1 MCLSLRSPRDA
12 RLCGG
17 RDIFTPSQG
26 QAVSDSDLRLVVA
39 RFDSDRDAAF
49 NLVRD
54 AHAHPPAQNP
64 ARAPPRAQGVKP
76 VEQ

>member
-49 NLVRD
+49 NLVRTHIHPPKIPR
-54 AHAHPPAQNP
+54 AHLHAHKESNQ
-64 ARAPPRAQGVKP
+64 
-76 VEQ
+76 